1 MDAITQ
7 FSLGA
12 CIGAA
17 VLGRRMGVR
26 KAAVTGG
33 LLGALPDA
41 DLFWPF
47 DGPIESFV
55 LHRSLT
61 HSLPVHALITPVFAE
76 GLRRLAGSL
85 SEARWQTYLAVFLC
99 LATHA
104 LLDSLTV
111 YGTRLFWPLWPEP
124 VGLGSI
130 FIIDPLYSLPLLL
143 VTLSALFLKTWTKGF
158 GKALGAAL
166 VLSTGYL
173 GWGAVAQQMAYSR
186 AERVLA
192 GANIPPARII
202 ATPTPFNSL
211 FWRVIAVDGSRYFN
225 IYVPLLGDEST
236 ITAYAHPRQPASV
249 ECFEGNSTV
258 SILRDFTDGFYR
270 FDTHDRALV
279 MTDLRMGLTP
289 RYAFRFAVAEHGSAG
304 FVEIA
309 PRRIESE
316 RGSPGDMDWLK
327 AGIMGRR
334 AGRPAEARAAVDI
347 KTGGGARPE
356 TPRETVC

>member
-1 MDAITQ
+1 MDSITQ

-12 CIGAA
+12 CVGTA

-33 LLGALPDA
+33 LLAVLPDA
-41 DLFWPF
+41 DVFWPF
-47 DGPIESFV
+47 DGPIDSFV

-76 GLRRLAGSL
+76 GLRRFAGSL
-85 SEARWQTYLAVFLC
+85 REARWQTYLAVFLC

-111 YGTRLFWPLWPEP
+111 YGTRLFWPLWPDA
-124 VGLGSI
+124 VGLGSV
-130 FIIDPLYSLPLLL
+130 FIIDPLYTLPLLL
-143 VTLSALFLKTWTKGF
+143 VTLAALFGKRWSRGF
-158 GKALGAAL
+158 ARALGAAL
-166 VLSTGYL
+166 ALSTAYL
-173 GWGAVAQQMAYSR
+173 GWGAAAQQLAYAR

-192 GANIPPARII
+192 GAKISPERMI

-211 FWRVIAVDGSRYFN
+211 FWRVIAVDGGRYFN

-236 ITAYAHPRQPASV
+236 ITAYAHPRRPASV
-249 ECFEGNSTV
+249 DCLERNRLVATLS
-258 SILRDFTDGFYR
+258 DFTDGFYR
-270 FDTHDRALV
+270 FDTRDGALV
-279 MTDLRMGLTP
+279 MADLRMGLP
-289 RYAFRFAVAEHGSAG
+289 PLYVFAFAVAEHGSAG

-316 RGSPGDMDWLK
+316 RESPGDMDWLK

-334 AGRPAEARAAVDI
+334 AVRPAEASAAVDLE
-347 KTGGGARPE
+347 TSDRARVEAPRGAA
-356 TPRETVC
+356 C